1 MSIFLVVNKKLCS
14 TGTIY
19 MDIISVHSN
28 IENIGKLVI
37 NLQSLLGKYVP

>member
-1 MSIFLVVNKKLCS
+1 MSIFLVINKKLCS

-28 IENIGKLVI
+28 IENVENLII